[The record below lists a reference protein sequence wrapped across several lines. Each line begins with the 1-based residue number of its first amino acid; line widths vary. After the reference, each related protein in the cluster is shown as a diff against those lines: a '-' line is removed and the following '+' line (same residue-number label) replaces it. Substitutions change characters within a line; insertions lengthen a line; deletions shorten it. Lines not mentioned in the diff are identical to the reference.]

1 MFDPI
6 ASFLGK
12 TISFFY
18 ELIPNLGVA
27 IILLTVAVNLVLFP
41 LTLKQTRSMRAM
53 QELQP
58 ELKELQRELK
68 HDKQALQ
75 QATMELY
82 RERGINPLAGCL
94 PMLLQ
99 LPIWFALFSALRSF
113 STAFVAP
120 VEGESLLGPLKFVLR
135 DSRLFHDIAAWG
147 SAPVET
153 QSSFAGWKDFLWMDL
168 GDSASEA
175 FSTGFRTALPYLI
188 TILIVMGTTYWQTI
202 QTQKRTKNDDQS
214 QEKQPQQ
221 QAGQAMMKIMP
232 FFMGLISFNL
242 PGGLPVYFAAANLFR
257 IGQQA
262 LIIRLDER
270 KAAAGDAPEKK
281 EKQAPT
287 KGTAPKPA
295 PPATKT
301 PSGGTSTT
309 PRPQQRRPQG
319 SKKRGKK
326 RKRR

>member
-27 IILLTVAVNLVLFP
+27 IILLTIAVNLVLFP

-94 PMLLQ
+94 PMILQ

-113 STAFVAP
+113 SSAFVSPEPGVSAA
-120 VEGESLLGPLKFVLR
+120 GPLKFVLR
-135 DSRLFHDIAAWG
+135 DSRLFDDIATWG
-147 SAPVET
+147 NALD
-153 QSSFAGWKDFLWMDL
+153 AGEPASGAWKDFLWMDL
-168 GDSASEA
+168 GNSASDA
-175 FSTGFRTALPYLI
+175 FSTGFMTALPYLI

-202 QTQKRTKNDDQS
+202 QTQKRTKNDDQG

-242 PGGLPVYFAAANLFR
+242 PGGLPVYFGAANLFR

-270 KAAAGDAPEKK
+270 KAAAAGDVPEKS
-281 EKQAPT
+281 APAR
-287 KGTAPKPA
+287 KPAPKPN
-295 PPATKT
+295 PPARKQ
-301 PSGGTSTT
+301 PSGGSGTT
-309 PRPQQRRPQG
+309 PRPQQRGPQG

-326 RKRR
+326 RKRK

>member
-53 QELQP
+53 QALQP

-68 HDKQALQ
+68 QDKQALQ

-94 PMLLQ
+94 PMILQ

-113 STAFVAP
+113 SSAFVSPEAG
-120 VEGESLLGPLKFVLR
+120 VSSAGPLKFVLR
-135 DSRLFHDIAAWG
+135 DSRLFDDIATWG
-147 SAPVET
+147 NALE
-153 QSSFAGWKDFLWMDL
+153 AGEPASGAWKDFLWMDL
-168 GDSASEA
+168 GNSASDA
-175 FSTGFRTALPYLI
+175 FSTGFVTALPYLI

-202 QTQKRTKNDDQS
+202 QTQKRTKDDDQDK
-214 QEKQPQQ
+214 EKQPQQ

-242 PGGLPVYFAAANLFR
+242 PGGLPVYFGAANLFR

-270 KAAAGDAPEKK
+270 KTDGADAAPKA
-281 EKQAPT
+281 QAPA
-287 KGTAPKPA
+287 KGTAKKPA
-295 PPATKT
+295 PSPKPE
-301 PSGGTSTT
+301 PSRGKPTT
-309 PRPQQRRPQG
+309 PRPQQHRPQG